1 MRKLIS
7 FILLLIPFLSQGQT
21 DTLSTAEVVILPEFT
36 YGTHSLFIKAN
47 EDNTFQYSIL
57 DMDNNKTLLI
67 GNVSSLEPLVKTG
80 KYTFNTPNGTPY
92 ASGFYSNNIPFRLW
106 NYFDEQGQV
115 SAALN
120 FSVAIQFMKNYG
132 DIDIGEDFVYEAKKE
147 PKFGRKG
154 IDGFASFI
162 KENAVYPPFPLI
174 NKEEGTVL
182 CQFVIDKTGQ
192 LINVRIVEGVNE
204 DFDLEVIRL
213 LSLSPVWKPGQIK
226 GEPVNFMYQLRIHFK
241 QAAH

>member
-1 MRKLIS
+1 MKKLIS
-7 FILLLIPFLSQGQT
+7 LTLLLIPFLSQGQT
-21 DTLSTAEVVILPEFT
+21 DTLSTTEVVILPEFT

-57 DMDNNKTLLI
+57 DMDNNKTLLT
-67 GNVSSLEPLVKTG
+67 GDVKSLEPIVKTG
-80 KYTFNTPNGTPY
+80 EYTFNTPDGSPY

-106 NYFDEQGQV
+106 NYFDGQGQV

-120 FSVAIQFMKNYG
+120 YSAAIQFMKNYG
-132 DIDIGEDFVYEAKKE
+132 DIDIGEDFVYQAKKE

-154 IDGFASFI
+154 IDGFVKFI
-162 KENAVYPPFPLI
+162 MENAVYPPFPLI
-174 NKEEGTVL
+174 NEEEGAVL

-192 LINVRIVEGVNE
+192 VINVRIVEGVNE

-213 LSLSPVWKPGQIK
+213 LSISPLWKPGQIK
-226 GEPVNFMYQLRIHFK
+226 GEPVNFMYQLSINFK